1 MHRPCSFCNEMAG
14 VTCLRLLPCALPV
27 WASVTDG
34 GGMCGY
40 AITACKGNSRK
51 LVTPQKDAVAVINV
65 SPDLM
70 SEPCRTHC
78 QKDDSRTRG
87 EVVRSSWCFT
97 SLPSRVQCSHC
108 CSSVYSY
115 LQAIQAYC
123 ASNSA
128 PVHTTNKSKEERYL
142 QDSRILKVLQ
152 ERRSCELD
160 GPDKLGLL

>member
-34 GGMCGY
+34 GRMCGY
-40 AITACKGNSRK
+40 AITVCKGNSRK

-97 SLPSRVQCSHC
+97 SLPSWGAMFTLLQQCLLISPGYTGLLC
-108 CSSVYSY
+108 LKQCTCTYN
-115 LQAIQAYC
+115 QQ
-123 ASNSA
+123 
-128 PVHTTNKSKEERYL
+128 KEE
-142 QDSRILKVLQ
+142 
-152 ERRSCELD
+152 ERRSCKLD
-160 GPDKLGLL
+160 GPDKLGLLLVGLI